1 MTTKQAKLIGK
12 MCQDAEETQ
21 VFHKTYKELLSTCSD
36 AVSELATKTQVSV
49 TVAPS
54 QSQPA
59 PPSTPKAMGPEWWND
74 RLNTQIK
81 DLALE
86 NDDLIDA
93 NVDMVNALNHWGL
106 EDRHASLVDNVC
118 AVIERCAE
126 LKKELEIATKKR
138 QAIIEAGNHVSTL
151 LKNVAEV
158 SIYSS
163 HRILAKQYTT
173 LWEDNTTPGAQP
185 NTRSWTLSGTTAPT
199 ATPLSGTSSS
209 FTRRAPRSA

>member
-1 MTTKQAKLIGK
+1 MTTKQAKLIGT
-12 MCQDAEETQ
+12 MCLDAAETQ
-21 VFHKTYKELLSTCSD
+21 PFRQAISELLSTCSD
-36 AVSELATKTQVSV
+36 VVPVPATKPQVRV
-49 TVAPS
+49 TVASS

-81 DLALE
+81 DLTLE

-106 EDRHASLVDNVC
+106 EDRHASLVENVC

-138 QAIIEAGNHVSTL
+138 QAIIKVGNNVSTL
-151 LKNVAEV
+151 LSALADL
-158 SIYSS
+158 STCTS
-163 HRILAKQYTT
+163 HQIAAKQHIA
-173 LWEDNTTPGAQP
+173 LWEDNTTP
-185 NTRSWTLSGTTAPT
+185 
-199 ATPLSGTSSS
+199 
-209 FTRRAPRSA
+209 